1 MFVYLKEIENE
12 ANLRTLTKLE
22 EYVLLAILNLK
33 ENAYLVTVQEFLEK
47 NASNSL
53 SFGTL
58 HVLLRRLEQAE
69 LIKHYVGEATAKR
82 GGKAIKFY
90 ELTKP
95 GIEVLKEMEK
105 VNSAMWINFSNLT

>member
-1 MFVYLKEIENE
+1 MK
-12 ANLRTLTKLE
+12 ALTKLE
-22 EYVLLAILNLK
+22 EFVLLAILNLK
-33 ENAYLVTVQEFLEK
+33 ENAYLVTIQEFLEK
-47 NASNSL
+47 QAFNPL

-90 ELTKP
+90 ELTKH
-95 GIEVLKEMEK
+95 GIQILKEMEK
-105 VNSAMWINFSNLT
+105 VNNAMWVNFSELT

>member
-1 MFVYLKEIENE
+1 MK
-12 ANLRTLTKLE
+12 TLTKLE
-22 EYVLLAILNLK
+22 EFVLLAILNLK
-33 ENAYLVTVQEFLEK
+33 ENAYLVTIQEFLEK
-47 NASNSL
+47 QASNPL

-90 ELTKP
+90 ELTKR
-95 GIEVLKEMEK
+95 GVETLKEMEK
-105 VNSAMWINFSNLT
+105 VNSAMWVNFSELT